1 MADITIK
8 YNSKPIGE
16 MSESGTAKLLTE
28 GKKCTGNIE
37 IGYTKSSCD
46 ASVVR
51 GFVAVEK
58 DSNGNITKGA
68 IMNTPMIAP
77 VGLVLPTRELSHM
90 IELECDNLVYLEE
103 FGLAGLPA
111 LKSFIIPANCDVVGE
126 EVFCGDTS
134 LESITFLGRPSG
146 IANRAFLEIPNL
158 KDIYVPWG
166 SGEILGAPWGATSA
180 TIHYGEGIGVEISDT
195 WAQIIAATQDGTYK
209 TKYHIHDYK
218 TIDMGSEGIIEYEIV
233 GIDKDVKANGDTVPL
248 SFLAKSALATKHQI
262 VAQAPSGG
270 GYPASEMKTYLNETV
285 KSKLPKE
292 IQDNLTSVVKYSI
305 GFTNRVYAEMES
317 IETIWIPSGHEI
329 FGGYESIGP
338 VYSPSTKIKQ
348 IASSSDPT
356 TSAPTIWWLRSAT
369 GNSIF
374 RGIEED
380 GTVTTRS
387 SHELFGVVP
396 GFCLG

>member
-28 GKKCTGNIE
+28 GKKCTGDIE

-51 GFVAVEK
+51 GFVALEK

-68 IMNTPMIAP
+68 LMNTPIIGE
-77 VGLVLPTRELSHM
+77 VSLVLPTRELSHM
-90 IELECDNLVYLEE
+90 IELECDNLCCIAE

-111 LKSFIIPANCDVVGE
+111 LKSFTIPANCDIVSE

-134 LESITFLGRPSG
+134 LESITFLGRPSS

-233 GIDKDVKANGDTVPL
+233 GIDKDVKANGDSVPL

-292 IQDNLTSVVKYSI
+292 IQDNLTPVVKYSI

-329 FGGYESIGP
+329 YGGYESTGP

-380 GTVTTRS
+380 GTLTTRS

>member
-51 GFVAVEK
+51 GFVALEK

-68 IMNTPMIAP
+68 LMNTPIIGEI
-77 VGLVLPTRELSHM
+77 GLVLPTRELSHM
-90 IELECDNLVYLEE
+90 IELECDNLVYIFE

-111 LKSFIIPANCDVVGE
+111 LKSFIIPANCDTVGE
-126 EVFCGDTS
+126 EVFRGDSS
-134 LESITFLGRPSG
+134 LESITFLGRPNS

-158 KDIYVPWG
+158 KDIYVPWS

-218 TIDMGSEGIIEYEIV
+218 TIDMGSEGIIKYEIV
-233 GIDKDVKANGDTVPL
+233 GIDKDVKANGDSVPL

-262 VAQAPSGG
+262 GAQVAFDG

-329 FGGYESIGP
+329 FGGYESTGP
-338 VYSPSTKIKQ
+338 IYSPSTKIKQ

-374 RGIEED
+374 SGIEED
-380 GTVTTRS
+380 GAVTTRS

>member
-51 GFVAVEK
+51 GFVALEK

-68 IMNTPMIAP
+68 LMNTPIIGE
-77 VGLVLPTRELSHM
+77 VSLVLPTRELSHM
-90 IELECDNLVYLEE
+90 TELECDNLGYIAEY
-103 FGLAGLPA
+103 GLAGLPA
-111 LKSFIIPANCDVVGE
+111 LKSFIIPANCDMVGE

-134 LESITFLGRPSG
+134 LESITFLGRPSS
-146 IANRAFLEIPNL
+146 IADRAFLEIPNL

-166 SGEILGAPWGATSA
+166 SGEILGAPWGARSA

-262 VAQAPSGG
+262 GAQVAFDG

-305 GFTNRVYAEMES
+305 GFTNSVYAEMES

-329 FGGYESIGP
+329 YGGYESTGP

-374 RGIEED
+374 YGIEED
-380 GTVTTRS
+380 GTPTTRS
-387 SHELFGVVP
+387 SHELFGVVL